1 MLKIRL
7 SRVGRKNLATYR
19 IVVANQ
25 RDKRNGQSL
34 EIIGTYDPKTKP
46 STVVLN
52 KEKAKEWLAK
62 GAQPSDTV
70 KSIFVK
76 QNLLPKTK
84 SVKKFAEKPGK
95 KAIARVKKAEEAK

>member
-7 SRVGRKNLATYR
+7 SRIGRKNLATYR

-34 EIIGTYDPKTKP
+34 DIIGTYDPKTKP

-52 KEKAKEWLAK
+52 KDKAKEWLTK
-62 GAQPSDTV
+62 GAQPSNTV

-84 SVKKFAEKPGK
+84 LVKKFAEKPGK
-95 KAIARVKKAEEAK
+95 KAEARIKKTEEAK

>member
-7 SRVGRKNLATYR
+7 SRIGRKNLATYR

-46 STVVLN
+46 STVVLD
-52 KEKAKEWLAK
+52 KDKAKAWLTK

-70 KSIFVK
+70 KAIFVK
-76 QNLLPKTK
+76 QNLLPKSK
-84 SVKKFAEKPGK
+84 GLKKYNEKPGK
-95 KAIARVKKAEEAK
+95 KAQARVKKVEEAK